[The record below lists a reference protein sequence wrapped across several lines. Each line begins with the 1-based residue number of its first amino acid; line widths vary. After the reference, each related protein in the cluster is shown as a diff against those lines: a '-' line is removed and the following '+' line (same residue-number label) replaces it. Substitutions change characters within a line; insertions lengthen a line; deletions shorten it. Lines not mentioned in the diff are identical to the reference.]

1 MSLRTE
7 LDEDKK
13 QLAILQAKIVAQE
26 TAMRAVQSKL
36 NILDAIESQLAILE
50 ASSNPEQAAQ
60 IEPIRLN
67 MLSELS
73 QIVRIL
79 MPT

>member
-1 MSLRTE
+1 MSLRTD

-50 ASSNPEQAAQ
+50 ASSTPEQAAQ

-79 MPT
+79 MP